1 MRARIYTTVAGV
13 VVVEED
19 NPRAEWDENA
29 PARIT
34 TRYFVPDSGGYVRMQ
49 VDGDEDRWPRQVC
62 DGLYSTGPTLWCS
75 NPENLPDIIRR
86 ERRRGIAAERRAMRG

>member
-1 MRARIYTTVAGV
+1 MRAKIYTTINGV

-34 TRYFVPDSGGYVRMQ
+34 TRYFVPDRGGYVRIRAE
-49 VDGDEDRWPRQVC
+49 DGNHQQVC
-62 DGLYSTGPTLWCS
+62 DGLHSTGPTLYCS

-86 ERRRGIAAERRAMRG
+86 ERRRGIAATRRAMRG

>member
-1 MRARIYTTVAGV
+1 MRARIYTTVNGV

-29 PARIT
+29 PKRIEA
-34 TRYFVPDSGGYVRMQ
+34 RYFVPDRGGYVR
-49 VDGDEDRWPRQVC
+49 VRGEGDEWPRQVC
-62 DGLYSTGPTLWCS
+62 DGLYSTGPTLYCS